1 MAGTTPTPREQ
12 RLSLT
17 FWGLARHTEVLT
29 NSTEP
34 VDIVRHA
41 LAAVDALMGKRP
53 DVDIAANALSF
64 LLQLEH
70 TPHYASPEQS
80 RGGEKDKQALVYSVG
95 VLMFE
100 RLTGHHPFVESM
112 SPMLAKAVRD
122 RSRGANNLCT
132 IPGDLRAILQR
143 AMSPFAEDRYDGVD
157 ELHAALAGFVVTHD
171 AIDREEASP
180 PLARHAQLP
189 TAPRRPRR
197 WPRATPPPCPG
208 SEQRRLTELRE
219 VSLRLPLQPPPLPT
233 VRARSATP
241 PPIPSTRPTAP
252 APLVHRAPS
261 PPLTLANEDSG
272 LSSFPQPTDDHDIAD
287 LVATLR
293 RPRTLVPIVVAT
305 VAVAALFTIIYAL
318 RSPSNAT
325 AAAVA
330 ELAPEP
336 PPPAPAAVTSEVTP
350 VAPVAPPAPPALFDP
365 DVAGAAILA
374 DARSCFSEERLH
386 RAVELGLS
394 LRFSRTDGNSDRL
407 YFPADHGLP
416 ASERRC
422 LEAQLLGISAGAA
435 PERNTMVTYALWFTS
450 AGGRHSA
457 RVRD

>member
-1 MAGTTPTPREQ
+1 MATTRTPTPREQ

-41 LAAVDALMGKRP
+41 LAALDALVGKSSQA
-53 DVDIAANALSF
+53 DITADALSF

-80 RGGEKDKQALVYSVG
+80 RGGEKDKHALVYSIG

-157 ELHAALAGFVVTHD
+157 ELQAALAEFVVASD

-180 PLARHAQLP
+180 PLARHADLP

-208 SEQRRLTELRE
+208 SEQRRLTELRNIA
-219 VSLRLPLQPPPLPT
+219 LRLPLQPPVTRAL
-233 VRARSATP
+233 RARTATP
-241 PPIPSTRPTAP
+241 PPIPPLRMSAPPPILHRPP
-252 APLVHRAPS
+252 
-261 PPLTLANEDSG
+261 PPLTLADETSG
-272 LSSFPQPTDDHDIAD
+272 LNSFPEPTDEHNVAD
-287 LVATLR
+287 LVASLR
-293 RPRTLVPIVVAT
+293 RPRALIPVVIAAAAT
-305 VAVAALFTIIYAL
+305 AALLTIIYAL
-318 RSPSNAT
+318 GSPSSSV
-325 AAAVA
+325 AAAA
-330 ELAPEP
+330 PELALELAPEP
-336 PPPAPAAVTSEVTP
+336 APPPVSVVSE
-350 VAPVAPPAPPALFDP
+350 VAPVTPPAIFDP
-365 DVAGAAILA
+365 DLAGAAILA
-374 DARSCFSEERLH
+374 DARSCFSQERLH
-386 RAVELGLS
+386 RAVELGVS
-394 LRFSRTDGNSDRL
+394 LRFNHNNGKSDRI
-407 YFPADHGLP
+407 YFTADHGLP
-416 ASERRC
+416 PDERRC
-422 LEAQLLGISAGAA
+422 LDQQLLGISAGAA
-435 PERNTMVTYALWFTS
+435 PARNTMVTYSLWFTS

-457 RVRD
+457 RVRDDG